1 MNDRYILFVM
11 NEKIT
16 KGQKTKELI
25 LKKANQLFSEKGF
38 DATGVD
44 EIVGSLNL
52 TSGVFY
58 NYFGSKN
65 QLLKHV
71 VDLKIQRSKD
81 LLLVTEEKQ
90 SAISWV
96 QKILTIYLSVEHR
109 DAIQQSCPITTLS
122 QELIKLNLHQSTGL
136 SEYTK
141 DFAEILNR
149 RLMMISSANTGL
161 ANAVMSLCIGALI
174 LSRLESQNEKS
185 LKILNDAY
193 HAALKLIE
201 QRRSHVSE

>member
-1 MNDRYILFVM
+1 M

-58 NYFGSKN
+58 NYFSSKN
-65 QLLKHV
+65 ELLKNV
-71 VDLKIQRSKD
+71 VDIKIQRTKE
-81 LLLVTEEKQ
+81 LLLVTESKQ
-90 SAISWV
+90 SAIEWV
-96 QKILTIYLSVEHR
+96 QKVLKIYLSVEHR
-109 DAIQQSCPITTLS
+109 DAIHQSCPITTLS
-122 QELIKLNLHQSTGL
+122 QELIKLNLHESTGL

-141 DFAEILNR
+141 EFAEILNR
-149 RLMMISSANTGL
+149 RLMMISPANAGL
-161 ANAVMSLCIGALI
+161 ANAIMSLCIGALI
-174 LSRLESQNEKS
+174 LSRLEKENEKS
-185 LKILNDAY
+185 VKILNDAY
-193 HAALKLIE
+193 QAAIKLIE
-201 QRRSHVSE
+201 QRRPHVSEYS